1 MGYETSRIG
10 LRFDAE
16 PVAKGIVRIME
27 QNDPDSITLLRFGM
41 INKTWI
47 DHATRACEASLRER
61 FLLLPNAKECTT
73 IINADSDDCEVVH
86 FKVADVVAEMV
97 HEISVA
103 LYGCV
108 EMVV

>member
-1 MGYETSRIG
+1 MGYETNRIG

-47 DHATRACEASLRER
+47 DHASAACEAVVRDR
-61 FLLLPNAKECTT
+61 FVMLPTAMECTT
-73 IINADSDDCEVVH
+73 IINAASDDCEVVH
-86 FKVADVVAEMV
+86 FKLDDVVAEMV